1 MEERKP
7 LPLPEDQEATPEAMA
22 GKRPRLQAPGV
33 KAQRWR
39 YIDDS
44 VDGKKGEE
52 EEGAGKKRKRK
63 RHHPE
68 VTAELTQE
76 MCKEKADAAKREQ
89 ADAAKR
95 RAIENFEAFRN
106 NCLIEGELLQVIS
119 RGAQDQFV

>member
-7 LPLPEDQEATPEAMA
+7 LPLPEDQKATPEAMA
-22 GKRPRLQAPGV
+22 EKRPRLQAPGV
-33 KAQRWR
+33 KAHRWR

-44 VDGKKGEE
+44 VDGKKEEE
-52 EEGAGKKRKRK
+52 EEGAGTKRKMRKRK

-76 MCKEKADAAKREQ
+76 QTEQ

-95 RAIENFEAFRN
+95 TAIEDFEAFRN
-106 NCLIEGELLQVIS
+106 NCLSEGAILQVIS
-119 RGAQDQFV
+119 RWAQDQFV

>member
-7 LPLPEDQEATPEAMA
+7 LPLPEDQKATPEAMA
-22 GKRPRLQAPGV
+22 EKRPRLQAPGV
-33 KAQRWR
+33 KAHRWR

-76 MCKEKADAAKREQ
+76 QTEQ

-95 RAIENFEAFRN
+95 TAIEDFEAFRN
-106 NCLIEGELLQVIS
+106 NCLSEAAILQVVS
-119 RGAQDQFV
+119 RWSQDQFV

>member
-7 LPLPEDQEATPEAMA
+7 LPLPEDQKATPEAMA
-22 GKRPRLQAPGV
+22 EKRPRLQAPGV
-33 KAQRWR
+33 KAHRWR

-52 EEGAGKKRKRK
+52 EEEGAGKKRKRRKRK

-76 MCKEKADAAKREQ
+76 QTEQ
-89 ADAAKR
+89 ADATKR
-95 RAIENFEAFRN
+95 RAIEDFEAFRN
-106 NCLIEGELLQVIS
+106 NCLSEAEILQVIS